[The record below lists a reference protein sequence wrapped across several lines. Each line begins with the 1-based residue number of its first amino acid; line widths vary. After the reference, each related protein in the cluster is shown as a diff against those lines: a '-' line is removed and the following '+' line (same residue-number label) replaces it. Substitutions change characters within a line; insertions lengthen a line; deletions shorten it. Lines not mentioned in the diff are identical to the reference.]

1 MKTLKSPFEINWP
14 LPRRHAPIYAKQAG
28 VQHYV
33 LLLYS
38 SGEWP
43 QGFYLSAA
51 ASTRL
56 GTLHTKEDTV
66 LVFLNYQSHF
76 VINWRLIWLIR
87 LRFFLICLPNTTYPT
102 LLLLQNRTEIFK
114 KTNSVERLLRG
125 CCLAVGSASSCL
137 ASTITH
143 SDSYKNLR
151 KHPNLDSRFPII
163 HLGKVQLFWE
173 GHKMCAIVLMVLKF
187 T

>member
-1 MKTLKSPFEINWP
+1 MKLPILSHHLFFKLIPHLCFGLPSGFYVIQNIHRENSLNLSFLKCMYFLFSTLAYKACTHLWHSHSDSE
-14 LPRRHAPIYAKQAG
+14 A

-66 LVFLNYQSHF
+66 LVFLNSQSHF
-76 VINWRLIWLIR
+76 VIN
-87 LRFFLICLPNTTYPT
+87 
-102 LLLLQNRTEIFK
+102 
-114 KTNSVERLLRG
+114 
-125 CCLAVGSASSCL
+125 
-137 ASTITH
+137 
-143 SDSYKNLR
+143 
-151 KHPNLDSRFPII
+151 
-163 HLGKVQLFWE
+163 
-173 GHKMCAIVLMVLKF
+173 
-187 T
+187 

>member
-1 MKTLKSPFEINWP
+1 MKPLKSPFEINWP

-66 LVFLNYQSHF
+66 LVFF
-76 VINWRLIWLIR
+76 E
-87 LRFFLICLPNTTYPT
+87 LPIPFCNK
-102 LLLLQNRTEIFK
+102 LKIDMVN
-114 KTNSVERLLRG
+114 
-125 CCLAVGSASSCL
+125 
-137 ASTITH
+137 
-143 SDSYKNLR
+143 
-151 KHPNLDSRFPII
+151 
-163 HLGKVQLFWE
+163 KV
-173 GHKMCAIVLMVLKF
+173 
-187 T
+187 

>member
-1 MKTLKSPFEINWP
+1 MGFFRYSNTFLIIEFNIHEQIEEKKYFLEWGSNSRTYLRAEMQKYFRSFLVQMKPLKSPFEINWP

-76 VINWRLIWLIR
+76 VIN
-87 LRFFLICLPNTTYPT
+87 
-102 LLLLQNRTEIFK
+102 
-114 KTNSVERLLRG
+114 
-125 CCLAVGSASSCL
+125 
-137 ASTITH
+137 
-143 SDSYKNLR
+143 
-151 KHPNLDSRFPII
+151 
-163 HLGKVQLFWE
+163 
-173 GHKMCAIVLMVLKF
+173 
-187 T
+187 